1 MCVHMSCVVHVRL
14 HVNVQVLFSFIVR
27 ILGVIFAPSHTHG
40 SLAGMRDARH
50 ALAASFPF
58 TPRTCIRAGFA
69 QAKFIWKEVLQS
81 PMDESPRDG
90 FFAQPWKH
98 FDLPSQL

>member
-27 ILGVIFAPSHTHG
+27 ILGVMIAPLHTHG
-40 SLAGMRDARH
+40 RHARH
-50 ALAASFPF
+50 ALAASFPS
-58 TPRTCIRAGFA
+58 TPRIRAGFA

-81 PMDESPRDG
+81 PMDESPRNG
-90 FFAQPWKH
+90 FFAQPRKH

>member
-1 MCVHMSCVVHVRL
+1 MCVHMSCVVHVHL
-14 HVNVQVLFSFIVR
+14 HVNVQVVFSFIVR
-27 ILGVIFAPSHTHG
+27 LDFGRYFCPLTHAWQLGRH
-40 SLAGMRDARH
+40 ARH

-58 TPRTCIRAGFA
+58 TPRIRAGFA

-81 PMDESPRDG
+81 PMDESPRNG
-90 FFAQPWKH
+90 FFAQPRKH